1 MSGLQPGVE
10 KTRRW
15 LYAFLQT
22 KKRKEAAMATK
33 ERRKAPPRAPK
44 YHRLT
49 EEKRIIIETLRKE
62 GCSKK
67 HIAES
72 AGRHPATVGRE
83 LRRNVSKKGYRH
95 RKAQGKADRRAAE
108 KAAKR
113 RRFTP
118 EMWTLA
124 MDLLAKGWTFEQIHG
139 RCRRDGIPMV
149 CAETL
154 YKEYYGRQ
162 KLVIAGKSHEAL
174 PPLPKRQ
181 KKRKARDRNAKR
193 CRSAGRGRIP
203 GRVDIDER
211 PKTVESRARVG
222 NREGDLVNGLTGT
235 GNLVTL
241 AERMTRF
248 VLFAYVATKEA
259 DAVVS
264 VVVGLLASLPK
275 GFLKSLTFDNGKE
288 FAKFGQ
294 IRQALGIDVY
304 FAKPYHSWERGT
316 NENRNG
322 VVRKV
327 LPKGRPF
334 GDITEEEMRR
344 IDYML
349 NDRPLRSLNWR
360 TPREAFAEL
369 LRRHMLSAA

>member
-1 MSGLQPGVE
+1 
-10 KTRRW
+10 
-15 LYAFLQT
+15 
-22 KKRKEAAMATK
+22 MATK
-33 ERRKAPPRAPK
+33 ERRKTPPGAPK

-49 EEKRIIIETLRKE
+49 DEKRIIIEALRKE

-67 HIAES
+67 HIAERV
-72 AGRHPATVGRE
+72 GCHPTTVWRE
-83 LRRNVSKKGYRH
+83 LKRNVSKKGYRH
-95 RKAQGKADRRAAE
+95 KKAQGKANHRVAV

-113 RRFTP
+113 RRFTA
-118 EMWTLA
+118 EMWALA
-124 MDLLAKGWTFEQIHG
+124 KDRLAKGWTFEQIHG
-139 RCRRDGIPMV
+139 RCKRDGIAMV

-154 YKEYYGRQ
+154 YKEYYRRQ
-162 KLVIAGKSHEAL
+162 KLVMAGKSDEVL
-174 PPLPKRQ
+174 PPLPRRQ
-181 KKRKARDRNAKR
+181 KKRRTRDRNAKKYR
-193 CRSAGRGRIP
+193 NAGRGKIT

-211 PKTVESRARVG
+211 PKTVENRARVG
-222 NREGDLVNGLTGT
+222 NWEGDLINGLKGT

-248 VLFAYVATKEA
+248 VFFAYAATKEA
-259 DAVVS
+259 DAVASAVI
-264 VVVGLLASLPK
+264 GLLASLPK

-288 FAKFGQ
+288 FAKFEQ
-294 IRQALGIDVY
+294 IEQALGIEVY

-334 GDITEEEMRR
+334 DDITEEEMRR

-349 NDRPLRSLNWR
+349 NDRPLRCLNWR

-369 LRRHMLSAA
+369 LRRHMRTVA